1 MRLLGIALASFSSG
15 EWTNNYE
22 CPRTH
27 RLMFS
32 GLGELTFLQ
41 LSTIYAPSSI
51 AAHCIGYVG
60 PHFLKHNVKL
70 LIIISPLSFH
80 SNSQQLLRFGNRC
93 SRDCGCISLVGGPWV
108 GRTCGDGGVL
118 GTSAFFL
125 VDSSCAH
132 VLVLANALYHPTHIS
147 LSASCAVIFPCFPW
161 C

>member
-1 MRLLGIALASFSSG
+1 VSGLKTTSAL
-15 EWTNNYE
+15 
-22 CPRTH
+22 TH
-27 RLMFS
+27 RLMFT

-60 PHFLKHNVKL
+60 PHFMKHNVML
-70 LIIISPLSFH
+70 LIIMSFRFTLISQP

-93 SRDCGCISLVGGPWV
+93 SRDCWCISLVGGPWV

-125 VDSSCAH
+125 LVDFELFSY
-132 VLVLANALYHPTHIS
+132 VLVPANALHHPTHIS
-147 LSASCAVIFPCFPW
+147 FSASHPVFLPRFPW
-161 C
+161 Y